1 MIGTKTAPEPWKVRR
16 MPGKRCIYQVCS
28 YENPGKVEVLDLAWT
43 DIKKAQDFADAA
55 NKMYNIGKGGV
66 AV

>member
-1 MIGTKTAPEPWKVRR
+1 MYNTFEYEPWKVRR
-16 MPGKRCIYQVCS
+16 MPGKTSIYQVCNF
-28 YENPGKVEVLDLAWT
+28 ENPNAVEVLGLAWT

-55 NKMYNIGKGGV
+55 NKMYNIGKKGV